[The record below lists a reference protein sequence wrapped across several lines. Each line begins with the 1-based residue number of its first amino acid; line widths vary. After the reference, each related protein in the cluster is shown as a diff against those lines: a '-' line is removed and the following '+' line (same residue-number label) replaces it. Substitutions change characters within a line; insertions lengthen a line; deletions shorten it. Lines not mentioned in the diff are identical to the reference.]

1 MGISFF
7 KEKGMLLFLLF
18 DVNNKIEDKN
28 DCILKILIYN
38 KCVCCDIYWNSIK
51 LNYMGISNW

>member
-1 MGISFF
+1 MIFRQVFFSINIMGISFF

-28 DCILKILIYN
+28 DCILKICIYN
-38 KCVCCDIYWNSIK
+38 KCV
-51 LNYMGISNW
+51 